1 MTDSMTRRDFVKTTA
16 ALATASVVATTP
28 ATAAGNRIRLGI
40 IGTGNRGTQL
50 IAAAL
55 PNEDAEFVA
64 ACDVF
69 DPHIDKAIEKI
80 GKKVDTYKD
89 YRKLLDRKDI
99 DAVII
104 ATPDHWHALQ
114 AVDAC
119 EAGKDVYVEKP
130 LSVTVHEG
138 RRIVEAARRNN
149 RIVQVGTQRRSSP
162 LFAELVQKV
171 RDGFIGK
178 VTVARCYRLDNM
190 WPNGIGKAADAPPP
204 QGLDWDMWLG
214 PRPQRPFRET
224 IAPYKFR
231 WWLAYSS
238 QMANWGVHYLDIA
251 RWMLKEEA
259 PSSIVAMGGRFAV
272 NDDRDIPDTMEVT
285 FEMPSGCLAVFGQ
298 YEASGNAAMKKGFLE
313 LRGTLGTM
321 YIDDRNY
328 EIVPEKGGQFQDE
341 KPRLEPVNEK
351 RDEQDHTRLH
361 MRNFFDCIKSRQTPN
376 GDIEV
381 GHRSTTFCLLANISL
396 ATKARLEWDP
406 GKERFTSPENANEL
420 LHYEYRSPWKL
431 L

>member
-1 MTDSMTRRDFVKTTA
+1 MTKNMTRRDFVKTTA
-16 ALATASVVATTP
+16 ALATASVA
-28 ATAAGNRIRLGI
+28 ATAPAAGAADRIRLGI

-64 ACDVF
+64 VCDVF
-69 DPHIDKAIEKI
+69 DPHIEKAIEKI
-80 GKKVDTYKD
+80 GKKVDTCKD
-89 YRKLLDRKDI
+89 YRTLLERKDI

-130 LSVTVHEG
+130 LSVTVYEG

-178 VTVARCYRLDNM
+178 ITVARCYRLDNM
-190 WPNGIGKAADAPPP
+190 WPNGIGKAPDAPPP

-231 WWLAYSS
+231 WWQAYSS

-251 RWMLKEEA
+251 RWMLNEEA

-285 FEMPSGCLAVFGQ
+285 YEMPSGCLAVFGQ
-298 YEASGNAAMKKGFLE
+298 YEASGTAAMKRGFLE
-313 LRGTLGTM
+313 LRGTLGTL
-321 YIDDRNY
+321 YVDDRNY
-328 EIVPEKGGQFQDE
+328 EVVPEKGGQFQDE

-376 GDIEV
+376 GDIEI

-406 GKERFTSPENANEL
+406 AKERFTNPESANQL